1 MPKGVS
7 PPKDRRHL
15 VMDSKGSQRCDC
27 RVDRYAVTRLIVA
40 RAHPR
45 NSENVVEPKS
55 DNQTEAPQGIVVLL
69 PSHRPIRAGPALH
82 WGTEPN
88 FLAAEAFPTENRNNK
103 KSYGQYFRQPDEPQ
117 YSRTVRSRKTRAG
130 GRIEDGQRTIWNAVR
145 RGPSWFGMP
154 LERSRHHKKPA

>member
-15 VMDSKGSQRCDC
+15 VMSSKGSQRCDC

-55 DNQTEAPQGIVVLL
+55 DNQTEAPQGIVLLL
-69 PSHRPIRAGPALH
+69 PSHRPIRAGRPSTR
-82 WGTEPN
+82 GTEPN
-88 FLAAEAFPTENRNNK
+88 FLAAEAFPTENRNHKNLMANISGSPTNRSIDELRMKNK
-103 KSYGQYFRQPDEPQ
+103 SW
-117 YSRTVRSRKTRAG
+117 RT
-130 GRIEDGQRTIWNAVR
+130 D
-145 RGPSWFGMP
+145 
-154 LERSRHHKKPA
+154 